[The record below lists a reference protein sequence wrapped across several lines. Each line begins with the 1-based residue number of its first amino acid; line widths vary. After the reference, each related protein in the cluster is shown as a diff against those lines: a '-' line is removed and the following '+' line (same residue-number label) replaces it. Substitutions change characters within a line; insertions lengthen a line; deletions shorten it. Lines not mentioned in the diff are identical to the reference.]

1 MRHLALAATVA
12 GMAMTGAS
20 AAHSAELTGSIWFP
34 DTHPLTSAGYVDW
47 AQQVAE
53 ASGGDLT
60 IRVFTGTAL
69 LPAGAHLSG
78 LRDGIA
84 DMTYHA
90 GTYTPSDLPEDN
102 VLAVL
107 GIGLEDNIVIAAAA
121 TDFYM
126 NDPGMKEMFDRHGIV
141 FLSGY
146 ATPPYILMCTSKVE
160 TLADIQG
167 KRIRMPGAVHAQF
180 ADRVGAVAVSVP
192 STEMFTG
199 LERGQLDCA
208 ANAANDLRS
217 RSLWDVAKHVTT
229 IDLGSYF
236 SGWLHAANASSWAGL
251 TDEQRRVVLDTLTDA
266 VVNSALEY
274 TSTSEQALI
283 DAPEHG
289 VTIYEPAEDLQGALD
304 EFNQNEVAQIAV
316 GEGTNVFNMEGT
328 EELIERFQETVAKWQ
343 GLYEGVDRTDAEAL
357 RTVLY
362 DNLYGQVDESTYGL

>member
-1 MRHLALAATVA
+1 MRKLILAATVA
-12 GMAMTGAS
+12 GATMAGS
-20 AAHSAELTGSIWFP
+20 ANSAELTGSIWFP
-34 DTHPLTSAGYVDW
+34 DTHPLTSAGYLDW
-47 AQQVAE
+47 AKQVNE
-53 ASGGDLT
+53 ASGGDLS

-84 DMTYHA
+84 GLTYHA

-107 GIGLEDNIVIAAAA
+107 GIGLEDNIVIAAAV

-126 NDPGMKEMFDRHGIV
+126 NDPGMKAMFDRHGLV

-160 TLADIQG
+160 SLADIRG
-167 KRIRMPGAVHAQF
+167 KRIRMPGAIHAQF
-180 ADRVGAVAVSVP
+180 ADRIGAVAVSVP

-236 SGWLHAANASSWAGL
+236 SGWHHAANADSWAGL
-251 TDEQRRVVLDTLTDA
+251 SDEQRRIILDTLTDA
-266 VVNSALEY
+266 VVNSTIEY
-274 TSTSEQALI
+274 TRTSEASLAE
-283 DAPEHG
+283 APDHG
-289 VTIYEPAEDLQGALD
+289 VTIYEPSADLQGALD

-316 GEGTNVFNMEGT
+316 GEGTNVFNMQGT
-328 EELIERFQETVAKWQ
+328 EELIERFQGAVQKWR
-343 GLYEGVDRTDAEAL
+343 GLYEGVDRTDADAL
-357 RTVLY
+357 RTILY
-362 DNLYGQVDESTYGL
+362 DNLYSQVDESSYGL